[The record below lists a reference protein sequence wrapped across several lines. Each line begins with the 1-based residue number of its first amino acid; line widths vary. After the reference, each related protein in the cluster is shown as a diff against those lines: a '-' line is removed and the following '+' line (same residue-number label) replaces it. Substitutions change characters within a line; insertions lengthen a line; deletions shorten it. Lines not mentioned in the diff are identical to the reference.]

1 MVDALKDLE
10 SMNLIIN
17 DVNVLKTT
25 EAIVSDYF
33 VEVSPGASK
42 VKWKE
47 ADRSSPILLNVEG
60 TTAVFTINVSGNNLE
75 DRYLADIISKRLAK
89 RGASST
95 VQKLVHYGEG
105 TWNMINERLRIEIKI
120 GHSIAGHLSRQ
131 DYTINL

>member
-75 DRYLADIISKRLAK
+75 DSISLTSYQSGWQK
-89 RGASST
+89 G
-95 VQKLVHYGEG
+95 VQAAPY
-105 TWNMINERLRIEIKI
+105 KI
-120 GHSIAGHLSRQ
+120 GSLWRRHLEY
-131 DYTINL
+131 D